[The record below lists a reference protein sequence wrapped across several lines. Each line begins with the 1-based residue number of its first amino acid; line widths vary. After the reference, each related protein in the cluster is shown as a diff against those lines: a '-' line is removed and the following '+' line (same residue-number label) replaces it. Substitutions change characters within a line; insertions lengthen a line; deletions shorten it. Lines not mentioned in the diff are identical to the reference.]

1 MESLEDAVEVEKINK
16 INKADFLS
24 DVPANLRF
32 KVTENIYDGVAN
44 KVLIFKD
51 RDPDLV
57 SNLIP
62 KMTPMKIKKN
72 EFVYKKGQF
81 PTSIFLLF
89 SGRVVEMD
97 NGINFREYSVGS
109 YFGETE
115 ILKNCPRKYSVK
127 TLEDCQL
134 MAIERNDLLNTAKY
148 YPELKIDLLSC
159 AIVKEIKTMQTLR
172 KVDRPY
178 PDRRPPQ
185 LDTSRRVLGHRRPG
199 VQQERQRK
207 DRGTLLLQQEEV
219 RGLPQTKTE
228 QQGLVPQ

>member
-115 ILKNCPRKYSVK
+115 ILKNCPRKFSIK

-148 YPELKIDLLSC
+148 YPELKIDLISC

-172 KVDRPY
+172 KVAAF
-178 PDRRPPQ
+178 
-185 LDTSRRVLGHRRPG
+185 
-199 VQQERQRK
+199 
-207 DRGTLLLQQEEV
+207 
-219 RGLPQTKTE
+219 
-228 QQGLVPQ
+228 